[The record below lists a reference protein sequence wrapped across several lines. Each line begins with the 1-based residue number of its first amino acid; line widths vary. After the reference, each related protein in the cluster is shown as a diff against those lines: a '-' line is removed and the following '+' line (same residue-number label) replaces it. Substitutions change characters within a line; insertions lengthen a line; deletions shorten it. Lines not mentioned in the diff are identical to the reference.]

1 MSTYSDFIKTKD
13 TSQYRYNLIENY
25 IYLYHVGYNDQT
37 KQKGQFVVL
46 PSYPESITDSLG
58 SEFSSESPL
67 SRSAPIF
74 SYKSSGPRTVQV
86 SLKFHREMMTQI
98 NYGISNLNVELGDD
112 YVDTLI
118 KQLQAVALP
127 SYRQASKMVEPP
139 QVAIRFGND
148 IFIKGVVI
156 GGITLTYGLPILEN
170 NKYAIV
176 DVTFQVTE
184 TDPYDAESVASLG
197 SFRGL
202 DRTLE
207 KRLYKS

>member
-1 MSTYSDFIKTKD
+1 MDNFSSVLSTRNTSKYKYS
-13 TSQYRYNLIENY
+13 LIENY
-25 IYLYHVGYNDQT
+25 LYLYHVGYNSST
-37 KQKGQFVVL
+37 GQKGQFVVL
-46 PSYPESITDSLG
+46 PSYPESITDSLS
-58 SEFSSESPL
+58 SEFASDSPL

-86 SLKFHREMMTQI
+86 TLKFHREMMTQI

-118 KQLQAVALP
+118 SQLQAVALP
-127 SYRQASKMVEPP
+127 SYKQASKMVEPP

-148 IFIKGVVI
+148 IFIKGVVV

-176 DVTFQVTE
+176 DVSFTVTE
-184 TDPYDAESVASLG
+184 TDPYDADTIINTG

-202 DRTLE
+202 DKTLE
-207 KRLYKS
+207 RRLYKS